1 MMNKYFTDEEITVDD
16 LYFIC
21 YMIERVA
28 RKLHQRNRYVVN
40 IIGKDELY
48 HLISCANV
56 LHCEN
61 PEKVEEEWIENYKL
75 DKGDFDITKVDEEL
89 ADKIPAALD
98 MGAVYQ
104 RLISDTLDEDED
116 YVTVPEGIAHY
127 LEHKL
132 FEDYVDG
139 IIRVYNNDICDTIDN
154 YNCSAFYEPSY
165 VIARAYQNGGF

>member
-1 MMNKYFTDEEITVDD
+1 MKNKYFPDEDIKIND

-28 RKLHQRNRYVVN
+28 RHIKQKNKYVVN
-40 IIGKDELY
+40 TIGRDGIY
-48 HLISCANV
+48 HLISCAEV

-61 PEKVEEEWIENYKL
+61 PLKVESDWINDYGLENGNY
-75 DKGDFDITKVDEEL
+75 DITSVDTEL
-89 ADKIPAALD
+89 ATIIPTPLD

-104 RLISDTLDEDED
+104 RLIINTLSS
-116 YVTVPEGIAHY
+116 
-127 LEHKL
+127 K
-132 FEDYVDG
+132 EDYVDG
-139 IIRVYNNDICDTIDN
+139 IIRVYNDDICDVIDN

>member
-1 MMNKYFTDEEITVDD
+1 MKNIYFPDEDIKIND

-28 RKLHQRNRYVVN
+28 RNIKQKNKYVVN
-40 IIGKDELY
+40 TIGRDGLY
-48 HLISCANV
+48 HLISCAEV

-61 PEKVEEEWIENYKL
+61 PLKVESDWINDYELEN
-75 DKGDFDITKVDEEL
+75 GDYDITAVDREL
-89 ADKIPAALD
+89 ASIIPTPID

-104 RLISDTLDEDED
+104 RLIINTLSS
-116 YVTVPEGIAHY
+116 
-127 LEHKL
+127 K
-132 FEDYVDG
+132 EDYVDG
-139 IIRVYNNDICDTIDN
+139 IIRVYNDDICDVIDN

>member
-1 MMNKYFTDEEITVDD
+1 MKNKYFPDEDIKIND

-28 RKLHQRNRYVVN
+28 RHIKQKNKYVVN
-40 IIGKDELY
+40 TIGRDGLY
-48 HLISCANV
+48 HLISCAEV

-61 PEKVEEEWIENYKL
+61 PLKVESDWINDYELEN
-75 DKGDFDITKVDEEL
+75 GDYDITSVDREL
-89 ADKIPAALD
+89 ASIIPTPLD

-104 RLISDTLDEDED
+104 RLIINTLSS
-116 YVTVPEGIAHY
+116 
-127 LEHKL
+127 K
-132 FEDYVDG
+132 EDYVDG
-139 IIRVYNNDICDTIDN
+139 IIRVYNDDICDVIDN